1 VGLGVIGGS
10 VQSQIKTQVKPKPGE
25 IILYDSKG
33 YRIYKVSDPAIVE
46 VLGMRGVKVM
56 YHDHNADY
64 HLFAYVNRV
73 EIIVTKQT
81 LDVYV
86 GHFGWVNED
95 KIVVYNVYKTV
106 IDEIVD
112 GFADIITKK
121 YVVSITTD
129 LPHSTQNG
137 YGIFIDIDKTKECH
151 RYTIPTKIKAK
162 RI

>member
-1 VGLGVIGGS
+1 

-25 IILYDSKG
+25 IILYDDKG
-33 YRIYKVSDPAIVE
+33 YRIYKVSGPAIVE
-46 VLGMRGVKVM
+46 ILGMRGVKVM

-64 HLFAYVNRV
+64 HLSAYVNRV
-73 EIIVTKQT
+73 EIGVSKET
-81 LDVYV
+81 LDVKM
-86 GHFGWVNED
+86 GNFGWVNED
-95 KIVVYNVYKTV
+95 KIVVYNAYKTV

-129 LPHSTQNG
+129 LPHATQNG
-137 YGIFIDIDKTKECH
+137 YSIFIDIDKTKERR
-151 RYTIPTKIKAK
+151 RYIMPTKIKAK